1 VEQSLEKLQFCP
13 SCGSEQLVKTISA
26 IDYTYS
32 KNKFNID
39 RCSSC
44 SLCFTNPRP
53 TAGAIGKYY
62 DNPEYVSHTDTK
74 SGLLFTLYRV
84 VKSYTLSR
92 KINFLNSLSK
102 QKNALDFG
110 AGTGD
115 FSIELQKNGWYV
127 YAYEPDLSA
136 RERIKNKSSN
146 VELIE
151 SISVIDSN
159 SISIITL
166 WHVLEHVHTLNE
178 TLAEFS
184 RIANDK
190 GTLIIA
196 VPNYQSYDAKHYGTT
211 WAAYDVPRHLYHF
224 DLKSIEP
231 LLQKHGFI
239 LKQIKPMWFD
249 SFYVSLLSEK
259 NSRQK
264 GFLQNVIGWGS
275 ALIIG
280 LVSNLWAISE
290 KQKASS
296 VTYVFQKVV

>member
-1 VEQSLEKLQFCP
+1 MEQSLEKLKLCP
-13 SCGSEQLVKTISA
+13 SCGSEQLEKTISA

-32 KNKFNID
+32 QNEFNIE

-53 TAGAIGKYY
+53 TAETIGQYY

-74 SGLLFTLYRV
+74 AGLLFTLYRS
-84 VKSYTLSR
+84 VKSFTLSR
-92 KINFLNSLSK
+92 KISFLNTLTK
-102 QKNALDFG
+102 QKTALDFG

-115 FSIELQKNGWYV
+115 FSIALQENGWNV
-127 YAYEPDLSA
+127 FAYEPDLSA
-136 RERIKNKSSN
+136 RKRIKNKSSY
-146 VELIE
+146 VELVE
-151 SISVIDSN
+151 SINEIN
-159 SISIITL
+159 TKSISIITL
-166 WHVLEHVHTLNE
+166 WHVLEHVHRLNE

-184 RIANDK
+184 RITNDK

-196 VPNYQSYDAKHYGTT
+196 VPNYRSYDAKHYGTK

-224 DLKSIEP
+224 DVKSIEP

-275 ALIIG
+275 ALTIG
-280 LVSNLWAISE
+280 LVSNIRAISA

-296 VTYVFQKVV
+296 LTYVFQKVI